1 MPAHRFPTAEP
12 LTLDLRLH
20 RGAVRVTAAET
31 DETTVDISGRE
42 AAGAMRVEL
51 AGRHLLVAPVH
62 RIGRHHL
69 DVVVRL
75 PAGSE
80 VRIAAASAEVTVEG
94 PVATAT
100 ISCASGRVQV
110 AEVDGRAELQSAS
123 GAVRV
128 GTVHGPLELRSAS
141 GSLEVDRVTG
151 DCTARSAS
159 GPITIGG
166 ADGDV
171 TAQSASGSIRVRE
184 AHRGT
189 VDVHSTSGSVE
200 VGVRRGTLVWLD
212 VVSTSGRVR
221 SDLAGDEPGEVGGA
235 ALTLRARTVSGS
247 VSITAAGPT
256 AIAL

>member
-1 MPAHRFPTAEP
+1 MPVQHRFPASGP
-12 LTLDLRLH
+12 LTLDVRLH
-20 RGAVRVTAAET
+20 RGAVHVTAVDT
-31 DETTVDISGRE
+31 DEVTVDITGRG
-42 AAGAMRVEL
+42 AAEAMRVEL
-51 AGRHLLVAPVH
+51 TGKHLVIAPVH
-62 RIGRHHL
+62 RVGRHHL

-80 VRIAAASAEVTVEG
+80 VRIAAASADVTVEG
-94 PVATAT
+94 AVATAT
-100 ISCASGRVQV
+100 VSCASGRVEV

-128 GTVHGPLELRSAS
+128 GTVHGPLDLRSAS

-171 TAQSASGSIRVRE
+171 TARSASGRIRVRE

-212 VVSTSGRVR
+212 VASTCGRVS
-221 SDLAGDEPGEVGGA
+221 SDLAGDEAGDGA

-247 VSITAAGPT
+247 VSVTAAGPT